1 MPQPQ
6 SLELIQ
12 AVTKFLETVNTFDVA
27 HPSEHLARLD
37 HLIGF
42 NSAFPSVTAPLL
54 PSRVELLS
62 RAEAVAGELAPWV
75 TTKIM
80 DENLLVDDVL
90 FSIEALEW
98 KSKQEHLDNPSAYF
112 CKVLKDKQSKGENL
126 KNAA

>member
-6 SLELIQ
+6 NLELIQ
-12 AVTKFLETVNTFDVA
+12 AATKFLETVNTFDVA

-42 NSAFPSVTAPLL
+42 NNAFYTGKAALL
-54 PSRVELLS
+54 PSRAKLLTQ
-62 RAEAVAGELAPWV
+62 AEAVAGELAPWV

-80 DENLLVDDVL
+80 DENILVDDVL
-90 FSIEALEW
+90 YSIEVLER
-98 KSKQEHLDNPSAYF
+98 KSKQEHLDNPSAF
-112 CKVLKDKQSKGENL
+112 FGTVLKNRQSKGDNQ

>member
-6 SLELIQ
+6 NLELIQ
-12 AVTKFLETVNTFDVA
+12 AATKFLETVNTFDVA

-42 NSAFPSVTAPLL
+42 SSAFSSLTAPLL
-54 PSRVELLS
+54 PSRAELLT
-62 RAEAVAGELAPWV
+62 RAEAVGGGLAPWV

-80 DENLLVDDVL
+80 DENILVDDIL
-90 FSIEALEW
+90 YSIEALEW

-112 CKVLKDKQSKGENL
+112 WKVLKDKQSKRENQ